1 MLRRWTILTLLLV
14 WLLPGSSAGSPDW
27 SALLEEAHGQRADD
41 RTQAEAFLDQ
51 VLADLDVEAI
61 DASDLANVAAL
72 FQMRAELHR
81 GAAEYAGATEAAM
94 QFAGLAD
101 RSGDVGLLAQA
112 KFLRGTVEAEQGR
125 LADAMEFFHAARQQL
140 ENLDEPTALAPIYN
154 AIGVT
159 HNFAGDN
166 ERAHRYFSLALEQAR
181 AAQNDRLIAIYMSNL
196 SLVINAVEGPGAALE
211 LQREVLALGEAL
223 DDLMTV
229 SVTRGNLCSQLVELG
244 KLDEAQPICS
254 RALEEIDQAGETR
267 WRAGIRQTLGELH
280 HARGELESALSMYED
295 SLALAEGVVTT
306 VENDVLEKMA
316 DVLVALDRPNE
327 AFDVLQRLLALRDD
341 LQETRRREVVEELEV
356 RYDLQRSAA
365 DLDLLR
371 LEAELQ
377 ATQLTQRNFM
387 LVALLIILLVVLVSA
402 VGAIRSYRVKDEL
415 KRDLAARN
423 AELEEAVVRISELAR
438 HDSLTGLLNRRAME
452 ELGERE
458 VNRHRRDKTDLSVL
472 LMDVDFF
479 KAINDRYGHAVGDE
493 VLCALADTLR
503 NNFRECDLIGRWGG
517 EEFLCILPNADL
529 AEAERA
535 ALRIQRSLQEQP
547 LDTTAGKLR
556 LTLSFGLAA
565 VTGPLD
571 QAIAQADEAMYQA
584 KAGGRDTIIRADGD
598 NTGD

>member
-1 MLRRWTILTLLLV
+1 MLRRWAILTLLLM
-14 WLLPGSSAGSPDW
+14 WLVPGSWADSPDW
-27 SALLEEAHGQRADD
+27 SALLEEARTQRADD
-41 RTQAEAFLDQ
+41 RAQAGAFLEQ
-51 VLADLDVEAI
+51 LLADLDVEAI
-61 DASDLANVAAL
+61 DTSDLADVAAL
-72 FQMRAELHR
+72 FQMQAELHR
-81 GAAEYAGATEAAM
+81 GAAEYASATEAAR
-94 QFAGLAD
+94 QFAALAD

-125 LADAMEFFHAARQQL
+125 LAEAMEFFHAARQQL
-140 ENLDEPTALAPIYN
+140 ESLDEPIALARIYN

-159 HNFAGDN
+159 HNFAGDS
-166 ERAHRYFSLALEQAR
+166 ERAHRYFSLALERAR
-181 AAQNDRLIAIYMSNL
+181 AGQNDRLIATYMSNL
-196 SLVINAVEGPGAALE
+196 SLVIDAVEGPGAAVE

-223 DDLMTV
+223 DDPMTV

-244 KLDEAQPICS
+244 RLDEAEPIC
-254 RALEEIDQAGETR
+254 RQALEEIDRVGEIR
-267 WRAGIRQTLGELH
+267 WRAGIRQTMGELH
-280 HARGELESALSMYED
+280 QARGEMESALSMYED
-295 SLALAEGVVTT
+295 SVALAEGVVTT

-316 DVLVALDRPNE
+316 GVLVALDRPNE

-377 ATQLTQRNFM
+377 TTQLTQRNFM

-402 VGAIRSYRVKDEL
+402 VGAIRSYRVNDEL
-415 KRDLAARN
+415 KRDLAART

-458 VNRHRRDKTDLSVL
+458 VNRQRRDKTDLSVL

-535 ALRIQRSLQEQP
+535 ALRIQRSLHEQP